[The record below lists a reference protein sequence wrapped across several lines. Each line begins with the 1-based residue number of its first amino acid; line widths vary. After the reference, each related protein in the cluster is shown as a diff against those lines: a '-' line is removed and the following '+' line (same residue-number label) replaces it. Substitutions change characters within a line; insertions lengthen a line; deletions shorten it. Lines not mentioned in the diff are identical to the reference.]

1 MYMKAAILE
10 KFNTP
15 LVVDELK
22 VPKLECGQVL
32 IRVYS
37 SGICGA
43 QIGHMAGVKVKK
55 EFLPFLLGH
64 EGGGRVL
71 DIGDGVTTVKKGD
84 RVVIHWR
91 KGSGIESKFPSY
103 KRSDGTVVGAGL
115 VTTFN
120 DHAVVSENRLTKIDD
135 DISFDIASLMGC
147 CVTTGLGIVNNEAKL
162 KIGQSIVIFG
172 VGGVGL
178 NIIQGASLVSGYPI
192 IGIDLHDNKLKLAS
206 EFGATHVIN
215 SSKQSISDEINKI
228 IGSSGVDI
236 FIDTTGRPE
245 LIETSCNLTK
255 SGGKTIMVGQPKL
268 DEHLTLHSFLQHFK
282 GKVLMDSDGGLT
294 NPDTDINR
302 YLRLYKQGKIKLDN
316 LITKRFDLSNINEAI
331 NTVRGELDFS
341 GRCIISMGR

>member
-192 IGIDLHDNKLKLAS
+192 IGIDLYDDKLDLAK
-206 EFGATHVIN
+206 EFGATHTIN
-215 SSKQSISDEINKI
+215 SSNEDVTEKIKEIV
-228 IGSSGVDI
+228 GSSGVDV
-236 FIDTTGRPE
+236 FIDTTGISN
-245 LIETSCNLTK
+245 LIETACILTK
-255 SGGKTIMVGQPKL
+255 GGGKTIMVGQPKL
-268 DEHLTLHSFLQHFK
+268 DEHLTLHSFLQHFN
-282 GKVLMDSDGGLT
+282 GKVLMDSNGGLT

-302 YLRLYKQGKIKLDN
+302 YLKLYKDGKLKLDE
-316 LITKRFDLSNINEAI
+316 LITKRTGLSDINNA
-331 NTVRGELDFS
+331 LDTIREGLNFS
-341 GRCIISMGR
+341 GRYVIDME